1 MLKAK
6 IEIPTDFYGLA
17 NKESLVLET
26 EGNCSLIHPGNL
38 SWVLNYG
45 QELGRRYNS
54 EFPGN
59 ENSLYKKP
67 SLKEFHDLSKGKR
80 K

>member
-38 SWVLNYG
+38 S
-45 QELGRRYNS
+45 
-54 EFPGN
+54 
-59 ENSLYKKP
+59 
-67 SLKEFHDLSKGKR
+67 
-80 K
+80 